1 MRRTNHPGRPHP
13 QLDAYLRDIRRT
25 PLLSAGQEREV
36 ACRVANGDREA
47 RDLLTRANLRL
58 VVSIARGYAGRG
70 LPLED
75 LIQEGNLGLL
85 RAVEG
90 FDPDRNTPFSTYA
103 SYWIKHSIRR
113 ALTGTARTI
122 RLPAHLHH
130 LLSRWRRAGAALR
143 EELGRAPADDEV
155 ARRLG
160 LAGKR
165 LRTVLHVLRNQQAG
179 PNGLDEERPSVAA
192 LLPDPRCKAPEA
204 EVAEEEEK
212 RKALGL
218 LDELDRRKALVLRLR
233 FGLEGDE
240 ALTLEE
246 IGDRLG
252 LTRERVRQI
261 EKQTLAELAQ
271 GI

>member
-1 MRRTNHPGRPHP
+1 MRNSNHPARPHP

-25 PLLSAGQEREV
+25 PLLTAGQAREV
-36 ACRVANGDREA
+36 ASRVAGGDPEA
-47 RDLLTRANLRL
+47 RDLLARANLRL

-103 SYWIKHSIRR
+103 IYWIKQSIRQ
-113 ALTGTARTI
+113 ALIRTARTI
-122 RLPAHLHH
+122 RLPAHMHY
-130 LLSRWRRAGAALR
+130 LLCRWRQADAALR
-143 EELGRAPADDEV
+143 GELGRAPTDEEI

-160 LAGKR
+160 LVGKR
-165 LRTVLHVLRNQQAG
+165 LRTVLHVLRNQPAG
-179 PNGLDEERPSVAA
+179 PRGLDEERPSAEV

-204 EVAEEEEK
+204 EVADEEEK
-212 RKALGL
+212 RRALGL

-261 EKQTLAELAQ
+261 EKQALVELAQ
-271 GI
+271 GV